1 MDWDAFFRGLNF
13 VGTLVLGIWT
23 FVLNRRKAS
32 QMEAEATR
40 LLLTQLQE
48 RILTL
53 EVQMKHMPDD
63 AQLDALVDQIATLA
77 GDMKGLRAEMT
88 GVARELSPLSRSV
101 ERINDY
107 LLSHRSPQ

>member
-23 FVLNRRKAS
+23 FVLNRRKAN

-40 LLLTQLQE
+40 LLMSQLQE

-53 EVQMKHMPDD
+53 ELQMRHMPDD
-63 AQLDALVDQIATLA
+63 EQLNKLAEQIGALA
-77 GDMKGLRAEMT
+77 GDVKGLKSEMT
-88 GVARELSPLSRSV
+88 GFAKELAPLSRSV
-101 ERINDY
+101 EMINHY
-107 LLSHRSPQ
+107 LLTSRQP